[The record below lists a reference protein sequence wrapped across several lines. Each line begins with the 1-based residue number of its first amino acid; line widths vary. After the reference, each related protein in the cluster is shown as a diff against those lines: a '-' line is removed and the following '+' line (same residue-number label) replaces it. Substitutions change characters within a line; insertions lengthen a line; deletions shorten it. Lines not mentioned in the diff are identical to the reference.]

1 MSGDYRRVSIVALWI
16 FIGIR
21 ESFFL
26 SLILK
31 KKTKKVIDQ
40 GQPEPESC
48 VGGCAPFCSTGTK
61 EQGEA

>member
-1 MSGDYRRVSIVALWI
+1 MNWTLGEGQVGFGS
-16 FIGIR
+16 R
-21 ESFFL
+21 EMGEEHFRQ
-26 SLILK
+26 K
-31 KKTKKVIDQ
+31 DQ